1 MEVHGKCRSTVNG
14 GLAVLL
20 FSKLYTVLKK
30 TSRHDEVSWKLIKIE
45 ACTQLYYMLL
55 HKNRHRAAETDQ
67 FTIALL

>member
-1 MEVHGKCRSTVNG
+1 MEVHGKCRSPVNG
-14 GLAVLL
+14 GLVVLL
-20 FSKLYTVLKK
+20 FSKLYTVLMK
-30 TSRHDEVSWKLIKIE
+30 TSRHHEVSSKLIKIE